1 LEDPRFAKDERERR
15 LHQEFQE
22 VFRSQ
27 WETRARFD
35 SNRPEEPG
43 ITILARPR
51 SFEMDRESHR
61 ELFVELGGD
70 ELTAVRDSS
79 RAFTDWLVRGGTM
92 LRSVGELAGADGY
105 LRAAESRD
113 DRRADVHFQLALV
126 SILVE
131 HWDAAKGSLLR
142 ALAVDEKLG
151 DAHYNLGMVFERE
164 GDVPGAEASYRAA
177 ILFSDDPLNAHARL
191 GALLAREGDVEG
203 ALEELRTIRDID
215 PNSEAFRHLSAILTD
230 T

>member
-1 LEDPRFAKDERERR
+1 
-15 LHQEFQE
+15 
-22 VFRSQ
+22 
-27 WETRARFD
+27 
-35 SNRPEEPG
+35 
-43 ITILARPR
+43 
-51 SFEMDRESHR
+51 
-61 ELFVELGGD
+61 
-70 ELTAVRDSS
+70 
-79 RAFTDWLVRGGTM
+79 
-92 LRSVGELAGADGY
+92 
-105 LRAAESRD
+105 
-113 DRRADVHFQLALV
+113 
-126 SILVE
+126 
-131 HWDAAKGSLLR
+131 
-142 ALAVDEKLG
+142 VDEKLG